1 MIWPVLIL
9 LALAAGLPFLAERR
23 KPDMDK
29 ATRAEAP
36 GQFAELSDGKTH
48 YQWDGPKDG
57 PKDRPVLVCIHGL
70 TTPSVVFRALVPGL
84 VALGYRVL
92 TYDLYG
98 RGFSDRPRGA
108 QTRHFFIRQL
118 RDLLQDQGV
127 EGGIT
132 FLGYSMGGS
141 IATVFAYEEPER
153 VSRLILLAPAGLV
166 HVPGVMAK
174 VAQAV
179 PVFGDW
185 LVLTLGGWLLRRG
198 ARGQM
203 AHSSIVRE
211 LSQLQA
217 AEVVRRGYLP
227 AVLSSQR
234 NMLAEGLE
242 EEHRAL
248 ADADIPV
255 QAIWGE
261 LDSVIPIRALGKL
274 TECNRNVRQSV
285 INGAGHGLGYT
296 HADEVLGAIEEGLG
310 G

>member
-1 MIWPVLIL
+1 
-9 LALAAGLPFLAERR
+9 
-23 KPDMDK
+23 
-29 ATRAEAP
+29 
-36 GQFAELSDGKTH
+36 
-48 YQWDGPKDG
+48 
-57 PKDRPVLVCIHGL
+57 
-70 TTPSVVFRALVPGL
+70 
-84 VALGYRVL
+84 
-92 TYDLYG
+92 
-98 RGFSDRPRGA
+98 
-108 QTRHFFIRQL
+108 
-118 RDLLQDQGV
+118 
-127 EGGIT
+127 
-132 FLGYSMGGS
+132 
-141 IATVFAYEEPER
+141 
-153 VSRLILLAPAGLV
+153 
-166 HVPGVMAK
+166 
-174 VAQAV
+174 
-179 PVFGDW
+179 
-185 LVLTLGGWLLRRG
+185 
-198 ARGQM
+198 M